1 MTTFNKFCKGRLDNE
16 HHYLENAFNIV
27 VISRI
32 DCLVNDEI
40 MLRQMRLDFYYD
52 FLYVYIKEGHDT
64 TITIEAIITF
74 LSY

>member
-1 MTTFNKFCKGRLDNE
+1 M
-16 HHYLENAFNIV
+16 
-27 VISRI
+27 

-40 MLRQMRLDFYYD
+40 MLRQMRLDFYND

-64 TITIEAIITF
+64 TTIIEAIITL